1 MKSYLYAEEDS
12 WWVNDFVNN
21 GLGDCRDVAS
31 QAAFGAIMTCVT
43 LLFALSG
50 TITRM
55 K

>member
-1 MKSYLYAEEDS
+1 M
-12 WWVNDFVNN
+12 NDFVNH
-21 GLGDCRDVAS
+21 GLGDCRNVAS
-31 QAAFGAIMTCVT
+31 QAALGAIATCAT